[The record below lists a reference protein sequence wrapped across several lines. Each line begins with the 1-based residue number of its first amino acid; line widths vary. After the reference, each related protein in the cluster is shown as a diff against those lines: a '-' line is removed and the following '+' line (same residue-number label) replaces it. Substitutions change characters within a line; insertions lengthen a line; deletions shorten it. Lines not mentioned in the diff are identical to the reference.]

1 MRIKHVLP
9 SIAANVNRVSVYV
22 VKALKVI
29 VLEETKRSDR
39 VTISFE
45 DEVAVLEA
53 SESATNS
60 KATNR
65 VDRTQ
70 FKVSLKW
77 KKLKTATR
85 ENKKKSFY

>member
-1 MRIKHVLP
+1 MLP

-29 VLEETKRSDR
+29 VLEETKRSGR

-53 SESATNS
+53 SESNESESNESRRQNS
-60 KATNR
+60 VYGQSQIEDVKNCYL
-65 VDRTQ
+65 
-70 FKVSLKW
+70 S
-77 KKLKTATR
+77 
-85 ENKKKSFY
+85 NKKRFPCLHSLI

>member
-1 MRIKHVLP
+1 VLP

-29 VLEETKRSDR
+29 VLEETKRSGR

-53 SESATNS
+53 SESNES
-60 KATNR
+60 QRIRK
-65 VDRTQ
+65 Q
-70 FKVSLKW
+70 
-77 KKLKTATR
+77 
-85 ENKKKSFY
+85 

>member
-1 MRIKHVLP
+1 MLP

-29 VLEETKRSDR
+29 VLEETKRSGR

-53 SESATNS
+53 SESNES
-60 KATNR
+60 ICENLE
-65 VDRTQ
+65 
-70 FKVSLKW
+70 VSLK
-77 KKLKTATR
+77 
-85 ENKKKSFY
+85 